1 MYEAIKQL
9 AQKYHQET
17 INQRRD
23 FHHFAERGW
32 LEIRTACQIATTLEN
47 LGYEVLVGKEI
58 MDKDARM
65 GLPPEAAFFSYF
77 VMTIFVQIGCLY
89 VLKTIIK
96 ISLTDYFYRLCCPL
110 LIFSVVAIPL
120 PYIIKM
126 SIVV

>member
-1 MYEAIKQL
+1 MIKMYEAIKQL

-65 GLPPEAAFFSYF
+65 GLPPEAIFNINYLRAKKEGANPKYLEQVKNGNDSCCRYLKKRCRACCSYSF
-77 VMTIFVQIGCLY
+77 
-89 VLKTIIK
+89 
-96 ISLTDYFYRLCCPL
+96 
-110 LIFSVVAIPL
+110 
-120 PYIIKM
+120 
-126 SIVV
+126 